1 MAESIK
7 MPFQVVN
14 LWGLRNSVLDGGP
27 YPPQER
33 GTFHGDILGHAQQSV
48 YSKYLTRGQHTAMRP
63 AGHCYYGIF
72 LSTLLV
78 LVVCMNGC
86 VSQTDI
92 AS

>member
-1 MAESIK
+1 MGPKEQCIR
-7 MPFQVVN
+7 
-14 LWGLRNSVLDGGP
+14 WGPISS
-27 YPPQER
+27 QER
-33 GTFHGDILGHAQQSV
+33 GTFHGEILGHAQQSI

-72 LSTLLV
+72 WSTLLV

>member
-33 GTFHGDILGHAQQSV
+33 GTSWGHFGARPAVDILKVPH
-48 YSKYLTRGQHTAMRP
+48 
-63 AGHCYYGIF
+63 
-72 LSTLLV
+72 
-78 LVVCMNGC
+78 
-86 VSQTDI
+86 
-92 AS
+92 